1 MVHFPSSL
9 FRFRWSVI
17 QFAVASLFAVPM
29 PFMAQQPMAAT
40 NEFDQCARDLTDL
53 AIDSA
58 VVAQACSEALHPT
71 EVSFCVMDVVEV
83 SGVEPMTALSACSR
97 DRRPAEV
104 ATCVANIYAD
114 LTVEDAA
121 EVVQLCH
128 LSILPERYSACV
140 VGLSQELG
148 LTTKESLNECISA
161 GYRPVEVAPT
171 FIPVE

>member
-1 MVHFPSSL
+1 V
-9 FRFRWSVI
+9 
-17 QFAVASLFAVPM
+17 
-29 PFMAQQPMAAT
+29 T
-40 NEFDQCARDLTDL
+40 
-53 AIDSA
+53 
-58 VVAQACSEALHPT
+58 
-71 EVSFCVMDVVEV
+71 DVVEV
-83 SGVEPMTALSACSR
+83 SGVEPMMALSACSR

-104 ATCVANIYAD
+104 ATCVSNIYAD
-114 LTVEDAA
+114 LTVEDAS

-161 GYRPVEVAPT
+161 GYRPVDVSPT